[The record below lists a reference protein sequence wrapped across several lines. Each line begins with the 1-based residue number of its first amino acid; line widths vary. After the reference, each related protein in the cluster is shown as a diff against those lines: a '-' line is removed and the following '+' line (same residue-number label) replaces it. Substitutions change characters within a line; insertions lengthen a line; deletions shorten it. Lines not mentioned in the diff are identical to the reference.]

1 MCVTTQ
7 ESEAEKTC
15 QSEGWKMRET
25 CFRPETFSF
34 LKSLAVNN
42 NKDWFNDNKSAYQQ
56 SVKKP
61 ADAFRPAL
69 ADGLAK
75 LTGHEVGSKQ
85 FRINRDL
92 RFSKD
97 KTPYNTHIRM
107 AFWPKGA
114 LFEGKDAQPP
124 SFFLSIEQNHV
135 RFGAGCMA
143 FSKPVL
149 GTYLL
154 MLEQGA
160 GDEIN
165 ALYAR
170 LEADGFERSEP
181 DLVNPPRGFPKDHA
195 DAGLARH
202 KGLATWKTLGTTN
215 LLLEANAAERMAEEW
230 QPTLNFW
237 RFLVNLHEKT

>member
-1 MCVTTQ
+1 MI
-7 ESEAEKTC
+7 S
-15 QSEGWKMRET
+15 T
-25 CFRPETFSF
+25 CFHSETFSF
-34 LKSLAVNN
+34 LGDLAANN
-42 NKDWFNDNKSAYQQ
+42 SKDWFDANKSAYQR

-61 ADAFRPAL
+61 SDAFRPAL
-69 ADGLAK
+69 SEALANQI
-75 LTGHEVGSKQ
+75 GHEVASKQ

-124 SFFLSIEQNHV
+124 SFFLSIEQDHV
-135 RFGAGCMA
+135 RFGTGCMA

-149 GTYLL
+149 GTYLRI
-154 MLEQGA
+154 LEQGA
-160 GDEIN
+160 GDEIST
-165 ALYAR
+165 LYKQ

-181 DLVNPPRGFPKDHA
+181 DLVNPPRGFPKDHSDA
-195 DAGLARH
+195 DLARH
-202 KGLATWKTLGTTN
+202 KGLATWKTLGNTN
-215 LLLEANAAERMAEEW
+215 LLLEENAAERMAVEW

-237 RFLVNLHEKT
+237 KFLVSLHEKT